1 VDPETRLLIALQ
13 RTTGRPLGLASA
25 RALSSA
31 GEHAGAWLSAAA
43 LGAAADHEG
52 GGDWVRA
59 GLALF
64 VSHAASVV
72 VRRLARR
79 GPPRHGSIT
88 VHVRTPSRWSFP
100 SSHAASTTTAAV
112 VLAPLVG
119 RWTFA
124 LPAMMAWSRMVLGVH
139 YLTDVL
145 FGTALGATIGAAS
158 ERRRTRCTRERS
170 H

>member
-1 VDPETRLLIALQ
+1 MDVATRLLITLQ
-13 RTTGRPLGLASA
+13 RATGRPLGLASA
-25 RALSSA
+25 RGLSRA

-43 LGAAADHEG
+43 LGAAADRERRE
-52 GGDWVRA
+52 DWVRA
-59 GLALF
+59 WVAVF

-72 VRRLARR
+72 VKRLLRRV
-79 GPPRHGSIT
+79 GPRHDAVT

-124 LPAMMAWSRMVLGVH
+124 LPLLMAWSRMVLGVH
-139 YLTDVL
+139 YLTDL
-145 FGTALGATIGAAS
+145 LSGAALGVTIGAAS
-158 ERRRTRCTRERS
+158 ERRRTAAQR
-170 H
+170 